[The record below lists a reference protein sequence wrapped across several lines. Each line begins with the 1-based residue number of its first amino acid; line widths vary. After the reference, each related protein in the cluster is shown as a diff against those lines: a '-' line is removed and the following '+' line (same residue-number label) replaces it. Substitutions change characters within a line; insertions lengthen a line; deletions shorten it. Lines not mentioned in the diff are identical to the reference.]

1 MTNRV
6 NEERVD
12 QEQTLL
18 SHLMELRT
26 RLIHTLICLLVI
38 FAVLAPFSGDV
49 YSTIAMPLLEE
60 MDDNSTMIATE
71 VTSTFLV
78 PFKLALFLALYLS
91 MPYVLYQIWAFVAP
105 GLYKREQ
112 RFVLPLMVSSILLF
126 YLGTAFAYFIIFP
139 VLFNFF
145 YNVAPEGVEVMTD
158 ITHYLN
164 FVLKLFFAFGM
175 AFEIPI
181 ATILLI
187 RTGIT
192 SVESLTSKRPYIIV
206 GAFTLGMLL
215 TPPDVFSQTL
225 LAVPM
230 WLLFESGLYFAR
242 YFMPDSAA
250 GTEEKA

>member
-6 NEERVD
+6 DDQPVD

-18 SHLMELRT
+18 SHLVELRT

-38 FAVLAPFSGDV
+38 FAALAPFSGAI
-49 YSTIAMPLLEE
+49 YSTVAMPLLEE
-60 MDDNSTMIATE
+60 MGDNSTMIATE

-78 PFKLALFLALYLS
+78 PFKLTLFLALYIS

-112 RFVLPLMVSSILLF
+112 RFVLPMLVSSIILF
-126 YLGTAFAYFIIFP
+126 YLGTAFAYFVIFP

-181 ATILLI
+181 ATILMI
-187 RTGIT
+187 RTGIV
-192 SVESLTSKRPYIIV
+192 SIESLTSKRPYIIV
-206 GAFTLGMLL
+206 GAFAVGMLL
-215 TPPDVFSQTL
+215 TPPDIFSQAL

-230 WLLFESGLYFAR
+230 WLLFESGLFFAR
-242 YFMPDSAA
+242 YFIPEPETK
-250 GTEEKA
+250 TEEKA

>member
-6 NEERVD
+6 DDERVD

-38 FAVLAPFSGDV
+38 FAALAPFSDDI
-49 YSTIAMPLLEE
+49 YSAIAKPLLEE
-60 MDDNSTMIATE
+60 MGDDSTMIATE

-78 PFKLALFLALYLS
+78 PFKLTLFLALYLS
-91 MPYVLYQIWAFVAP
+91 MPYVLYQTWAFVAP

-112 RFVLPLMVSSILLF
+112 RFVLPMLVSSIILF
-126 YLGTAFAYFIIFP
+126 YLGTAFAYFVIFP

-158 ITHYLN
+158 ISHYLN

-181 ATILLI
+181 ATILMI

-192 SVESLTSKRPYIIV
+192 TVESLASKRPFIIV
-206 GAFTLGMLL
+206 GAFALGMLL

-242 YFMPDSAA
+242 YFLPEREVE
-250 GTEEKA
+250 TEEKV